1 MCDSRKTTSAQA
13 NVSRREFFK
22 RSAAAAALPGLGLQT
37 AEVGVHPSS
46 TGEKKRPNIILYIAD
61 QFRWDVIGAYG
72 RNSMRLTPNLDAMG
86 RRGTLFQS
94 HIANQPLCA
103 PSRANLF
110 TSQYQNQNGVWHN
123 GLGLAPEAVTLAT
136 TLRKSGYSTNY
147 IGKWH
152 LSPNSRTNP
161 QSRGYVPPEH
171 RGGFDDLWEASN
183 ELEAT
188 THPYEGTIWDGEGKP
203 MRFKDVYRVDYL
215 TDRAVRFLKQRHE
228 KPFLLVVS
236 QLEPHFQNDCNCFV
250 APKGYADRLA
260 NPFVP
265 PDLRFFPG
273 DWQRQLPDY
282 YGCCQ
287 SIDGSIGR
295 IRKTLSETGIDDNTI
310 VVFLSDHGCHF
321 RTRNSE
327 YKRSPHESSIH
338 IPLVIQGP
346 GFDRSMSISELT
358 CQIDITPTILT
369 AVGVPIPQTMQ
380 GRSAMPL
387 LNRKIE
393 GWLNEVYVQIT
404 ESQIGRAL
412 RTPEWTYAVVDR
424 QSQRRR
430 RGASDRYEEY
440 QMYNLF
446 DDPHQLLNLAGRRDN
461 PELVHYDG
469 DRPSRDVA
477 AHLREHLIARMVEA
491 GEPKAE
497 IEERYLYP

>member
-1 MCDSRKTTSAQA
+1 MSSSRKAQSSQPG
-13 NVSRREFFK
+13 VSRREFFR

-37 AEVGVHPSS
+37 TEGSAQDSFPEH
-46 TGEKKRPNIILYIAD
+46 KKRPNIIVYIAD

-72 RNSMRLTPNLDAMG
+72 LNSMRLTPNLDAMG
-86 RRGTLFQS
+86 QRGSLFRS

-110 TSQYQNQNGVWHN
+110 TSQYQNRNGIWHN
-123 GLGLAPEAVTLAT
+123 GLGLAPDAVTLAT
-136 TLRKSGYSTNY
+136 TLRQSGYSTNY

-152 LSPNSRTNP
+152 LAPNSRTNP
-161 QSRGYVPPEH
+161 KSRGFVPPEH
-171 RGGFDDLWEASN
+171 RGGFDDLWQASN

-188 THPYEGTIWDGEGKP
+188 THPYEGTIWNGDGTP
-203 MRFKDVYRVDYL
+203 MHFKDVYRVEYL
-215 TDRAVRFLKQRHE
+215 SDLAVRFLKQRHE

-265 PDLRFFPG
+265 QDLRFFPG

-287 SIDGSIGR
+287 SIDESIGR

-358 CQIDITPTILT
+358 CQIDITPTLL
-369 AVGVPIPQTMQ
+369 AAAGVPIPRTMQ
-380 GRSAMPL
+380 GRSVMPL
-387 LNRKIE
+387 LDRKTD
-393 GWLNEVYVQIT
+393 GWPNEVYVQIT

-424 QSQRRR
+424 QFPRR
-430 RGASDRYEEY
+430 RGGSSDRYEEY

-446 DDPHQLLNLAGRRDN
+446 DDPHELLNLSGRRGN
-461 PELVHYDG
+461 PRLVHYDG
-469 DRPSRDVA
+469 DAPLPEVA
-477 AHLREHLIARMVEA
+477 AHLRERLIARMVEA
-491 GEPKAE
+491 GEPRAE
-497 IEERYLYP
+497 IEDRHLYP